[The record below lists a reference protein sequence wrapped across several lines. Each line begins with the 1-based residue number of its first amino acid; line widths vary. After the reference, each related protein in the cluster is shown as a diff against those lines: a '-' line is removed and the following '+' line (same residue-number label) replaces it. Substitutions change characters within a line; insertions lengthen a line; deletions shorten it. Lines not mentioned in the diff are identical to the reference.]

1 MIFDTK
7 DDRMRKLER
16 DIRIMEK
23 RMDDSLQRMNGTIKS
38 LNDIIL
44 RLQRE
49 NVQLRSERDFLVERH
64 KKMLKRV
71 PVPDLAGEINEKLV
85 KPASSKIMENVDFVQ
100 SLAKEGFVE
109 LKEKK
114 RQKKEKDPIE
124 ELKETIIDVSSKNYG
139 KSIDNLYEIV
149 SKTGKIRADEAARK
163 LNVHEVQ
170 VEEWAKLLE
179 EHELVDIKKTPLGK
193 MEIVKI

>member
-23 RMDDSLQRMNGTIKS
+23 RMDDSLQKMNGTIKS